1 MGSFLETYNDLILLL
16 LVTFKFEDK
25 NNYNYKDERKRVKEG
40 DNWTEIM
47 NIHSDFYF
55 SIDRVR
61 YAYFLTDNI
70 THHWP
75 R

>member
-40 DNWTEIM
+40 DN
-47 NIHSDFYF
+47 
-55 SIDRVR
+55 
-61 YAYFLTDNI
+61 
-70 THHWP
+70 
-75 R
+75 

>member
-1 MGSFLETYNDLILLL
+1 MGSFLETYNDLILLS

-25 NNYNYKDERKRVKEG
+25 NNYDNKDESKRVKEG
-40 DNWTEIM
+40 KKNRVM
-47 NIHSDFYF
+47 NIHTDFYF

-70 THHWP
+70 NHHWP